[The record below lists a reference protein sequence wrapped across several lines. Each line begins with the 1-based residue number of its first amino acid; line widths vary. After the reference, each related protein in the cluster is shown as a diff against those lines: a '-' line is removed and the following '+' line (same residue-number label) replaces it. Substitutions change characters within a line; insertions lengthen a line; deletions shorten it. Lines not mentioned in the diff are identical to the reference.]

1 MAQFTHRK
9 EDISHHELCWYP
21 IKDDQD
27 EVTYGLKIIRDVT
40 ETKML
45 RKRIRES
52 EEGYRKQ
59 ISRELHDGIG
69 QALNTMGL
77 YVSLAKATVEED
89 QQAALGHLSRL
100 ESLLERTVEETHRL
114 AMNMRP
120 FLLDDMGLV
129 PALRFLYEDFGART
143 GIAVNL
149 ETNLADKVGDRD
161 VESALY
167 RMTQE
172 ALSNIEKHASAT
184 QTTIELDQRDSRFI
198 LLIKDNGSGFD
209 VREASNKGMG
219 LIGMQERASLL
230 GGHVAIKSKRN
241 QGTKVRIELI
251 CKNFTERDVG
261 SCPHL
266 PS

>member
-100 ESLLERTVEETHRL
+100 ESLLEQTVEETHRL

-120 FLLDDMGLV
+120 SMLDDLGLV
-129 PALRFLYEDFGART
+129 PALRFLYEDFGARN
-143 GIAVNL
+143 GIGVNL

-161 VESALY
+161 VETALY

-172 ALSNIEKHASAT
+172 GLCNIEKHASAT
-184 QTTIELDQRDSRFI
+184 QTVIKLDQRDSRLI

-209 VREASNKGMG
+209 VQEASNKGMG
-219 LIGMQERASLL
+219 LISMQERASLL

-241 QGTKVRIELI
+241 QGTEVRIEVF
-251 CKNFTERDVG
+251 CKHFTGTDVG